1 MHKYGHVIG
10 MTGAPVRAGE
20 HVHTHNLT
28 MPPNATEVATSG
40 PAAAVP
46 EVPADL
52 PRTFAGIVRP
62 DGRVAT
68 RNYIGVLT
76 TVNCSATVAKQI
88 VRRTEDEVAEMHAE
102 GVDGVVALTHGTGCG
117 MANSGAG
124 WDVLR
129 RTLIG
134 YARHPNIGGL
144 VVVGLGCEINAMRSL
159 VDEMN
164 LPAWLPLSSYT
175 IQDVGGTAA
184 AVREGVRRVREM
196 ADTMRGTPRR
206 PVGVEHLVL
215 GMQCGGSDAWSA
227 LTANPA
233 LGVASDY
240 LVALGATS
248 MLGETPEIYGAEQML
263 AERATSDAV
272 RDKLMERIRWWER
285 YTTAR
290 GTTIDGNP
298 SPGNKAGGITTILE
312 KSLGSV
318 AKGGQSPL
326 AEIVDYA
333 AVCHHHRL
341 HHRPRLGVRVPP
353 GADGQAGHQLGAGD
367 KDERRH
373 RRRLLRGRR
382 GRRAPRGDG
391 TAGLPPADRG
401 GVRGPLAER
410 GPGPGRRGDRAVADR
425 SGPVSERSER
435 TIDTAPRRR
444 VDSRGADRAQRGSAG
459 SRLDPTAL
467 SHLTESPTLSLPA
480 RITAASTV
488 GVVHLGIG
496 AFHRSHQAVYTED
509 AALAAGDL
517 GWGIC
522 GVMQR
527 SASVR
532 DQLAPQDGLYGI
544 LQKDADVPASLRIT
558 GIVREVLDGPTQPDD
573 VLDRWPTRPSRW

>member
-1 MHKYGHVIG
+1 MTARVLHLGTDDDVAVALEPLTRGVPVDGTVAVDDIPRGHKIALRDLPAGSLVHKYGHVIG
-10 MTGAPVRAGE
+10 MTSVPVRSGE
-20 HVHTHNLT
+20 HVHTHNLG
-28 MPPNATEVATSG
+28 MPPNATDVATAG
-40 PAAAVP
+40 TAAAVP
-46 EVPADL
+46 VVPADL

-88 VRRTEDEVAEMHAE
+88 VRRTEDEIADMYPD

-117 MANSGAG
+117 MANSGPG

-134 YARHPNIGGL
+134 YAQHPNIGGL

-159 VDEMN
+159 VDEMH
-164 LPAWLPLSSYT
+164 LPAWLPQTAYT
-175 IQDVGGTAA
+175 IQDLGGTTA

-196 ADTMRGTPRR
+196 ADTLRGTLRR

-263 AERATSDAV
+263 AERAVDDTV
-272 RDKLMERIRWWER
+272 RAKLMERIRWWER
-285 YTTAR
+285 YTTSQ

-318 AKGGQSPL
+318 AKGGHSPL

-333 AVCHHHRL
+333 AVPSEKGFVFMDTPGYDPVSATGMVAGGANVIAFTTGRGSVFGS
-341 HHRPRLGVRVPP
+341 RPVPTVKLATNSELATRMSGDIDVDCSGVVETGVPMEVMGQRVY
-353 GADGQAGHQLGAGD
+353 
-367 KDERRH
+367 
-373 RRRLLRGRR
+373 RRLIEV
-382 GRRAPRGDG
+382 AS
-391 TAGLPPADRG
+391 
-401 GVRGPLAER
+401 
-410 GPGPGRRGDRAVADR
+410 GDR
-425 SGPVSERSER
+425 SQSE
-435 TIDTAPRRR
+435 
-444 VDSRGADRAQRGSAG
+444 G
-459 SRLDPTAL
+459 
-467 SHLTESPTLSLPA
+467 
-480 RITAASTV
+480 
-488 GVVHLGIG
+488 LGLGGEEIVPWQIG
-496 AFHRSHQAVYTED
+496 A
-509 AALAAGDL
+509 
-517 GWGIC
+517 
-522 GVMQR
+522 
-527 SASVR
+527 
-532 DQLAPQDGLYGI
+532 
-544 LQKDADVPASLRIT
+544 
-558 GIVREVLDGPTQPDD
+558 VL
-573 VLDRWPTRPSRW
+573 